1 MKLHVLTIS
10 HVSGSVPQQQS
21 SREFLTPGIPGY
33 HLPARSVS
41 PAVSER
47 RLSVRQTECAYK
59 YKHILVKKTNHFTQV
74 ILNATSSRQKNILT
88 VQVCKL
94 SFNQS
99 AHFILG
105 WVLNSQTEVYQ
116 VAWGIVFNEKI
127 IPMLICPKLAFFFYY
142 MWGQF
147 FIIFGSVWAY
157 LG

>member
-1 MKLHVLTIS
+1 MLVLLHVLTIS

-88 VQVCKL
+88 VQVCKH
-94 SFNQS
+94 SVNQS
-99 AHFILG
+99 AYGNSGLSNEQPIGNWPSSMGNCNQWEDNSNVNMLYWLFSYVICQVNIFI
-105 WVLNSQTEVYQ
+105 
-116 VAWGIVFNEKI
+116 
-127 IPMLICPKLAFFFYY
+127 M
-142 MWGQF
+142 
-147 FIIFGSVWAY
+147 FGSVWA
-157 LG
+157 